1 MKNSYWL
8 RSGFYTLSEKG
19 TSLLFGFGSA
29 VLLFRS
35 LTKEE
40 FGTWILFLTIVSILE
55 VGRIGLLQN
64 ALIKYLATHEGED
77 AGKIN
82 TASLVLNIL
91 MTACIVLLLFALA
104 APLSMLMKAP
114 GLAQLLYI
122 YTITTAL
129 LVPFFQFNYI
139 QQANLD
145 FKGIFWSTA
154 TRGGMMFGYVLFMF
168 VQSEHI
174 TLASLAI
181 CQIASAGVASVIAWH
196 FAKPYSR
203 YTRHAEW
210 GWIKKLFR
218 FGKYVL
224 GTNLSAQLFRN
235 VDKLLLGSLPAG
247 GTAAV
252 ALYDAAMRITNLMDV
267 PTASMAS
274 ILYPQSAK
282 RMEEGKSAVKDLYEK
297 AVGAILVFM
306 FPCITAVLIF
316 AERIISIVAGPGY
329 EEAANL
335 LRITVFFGFF
345 VPYAVQFGT
354 VLDSI
359 GKPRFNFFFTLMSLG
374 LNALCNWIFISRY
387 GVFGAAAGTL
397 AAYAISF
404 VVMQLFL
411 NKILRIN
418 PLNALVY
425 MAGYYR
431 QIGGIALKIVRGK
444 TSLKGL
450 SPLAKQ

>member
-1 MKNSYWL
+1 LKNSYWL
-8 RSGFYTLSEKG
+8 RSGFYTLSEKA

-29 VLLFRS
+29 VLLFRN

-40 FGTWILFLTIVSILE
+40 FGTWVLFLTIVSILE

-77 AGKIN
+77 AGEIN

-91 MTACIVLLLFALA
+91 MTAGIVVVLLVLA
-104 APLSMLMKAP
+104 GPLSVLMKAP
-114 GLAQLLYI
+114 GLAQLLRI

-154 TRGGMMFGYVLFMF
+154 TRGGILFSFVLFMF

-174 TLASLAI
+174 SLTSLAV

-203 YTRHAEW
+203 YARHIDW
-210 GWIKKLFR
+210 GWINKLFG
-218 FGKYVL
+218 FGKYVF
-224 GTNLSAQLFRN
+224 GTNLSTQLFRN

-282 RMEEGKSAVKDLYEK
+282 RMEEGKRAVKDLYEK

-306 FPCITAVLIF
+306 FPCITGVLFF
-316 AERIISIVAGPGY
+316 AEWIITIVAGPGY

-335 LRITVFFGFF
+335 LRITVFFGLF

-359 GKPRFNFFFTLMSLG
+359 GKPRVNFYFTLMSLG
-374 LNALCNWIFISRY
+374 LTALCNWIFISRY
-387 GVFGAAAGTL
+387 GVFGAATGTL
-397 AAYAISF
+397 TAYVITF
-404 VVMQLFL
+404 VVMQFYL
-411 NKILRIN
+411 NKILKIN

-431 QIGGIALKIVRGK
+431 QIGGLALKIVQGK
-444 TSLKGL
+444 VSLKGL
-450 SPLAKQ
+450 SLVAKD